1 MYERITEWL
10 ANHPIASGSLL
21 AFVLAMLRMYGS
33 NKSWKSQC
41 VEACT
46 CALISTGLTFLCTSI
61 WHLDVNISIFLGS
74 ACGYFGTDNI
84 RAFAHKF
91 LNKKLNNDIEVNDED

>member
-10 ANHPIASGSLL
+10 ANHPVVSGSLIAFIL
-21 AFVLAMLRMYGS
+21 ALLRMYGS
-33 NKSWKSQC
+33 NKSWKAQF

-46 CALISTGLTFLCTSI
+46 CALLSTGLTYFCTSI

-91 LNKKLNNDIEVNDED
+91 LNKKLNIIEVNDED